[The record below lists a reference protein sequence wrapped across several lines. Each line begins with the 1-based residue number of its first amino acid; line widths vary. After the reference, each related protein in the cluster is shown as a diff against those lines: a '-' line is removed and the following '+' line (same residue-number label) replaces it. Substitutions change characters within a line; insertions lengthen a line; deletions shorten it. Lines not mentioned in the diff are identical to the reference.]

1 MNDSSRNYHRHPE
14 FNEHLLKSRL
24 SRVSVKELE
33 SFFSNFKVI
42 EDISKN
48 KEKLVRE
55 IVQHY
60 LIMKQ
65 NNDFMSKFGC
75 FIRDFVLGAN
85 ESENLI
91 EISEDHKPSFI
102 HWINT
107 WDNNIFIGKKFNFY
121 KNVYLELGQKFLVV
135 SRSKEGENIKIV
147 NNLSEDTQINQQA
160 EDIHSL
166 SFPSSVFFLV
176 AYNQDKK
183 TFFSVDQLV
192 EIHQTYEFEI
202 ILRKNSP
209 LVSVRGDQSVLKD
222 FLSSAIE
229 DSQNQLSMVQ
239 SLVVGDFNDKR
250 NKTLVQPRKT
260 IKIEELRQSINGH
273 YLDISAPI
281 AGDQVTRAK
290 LSLKC
295 LQNPLEETHPV
306 FGPALTEAWKEQE
319 NSRIGFSYNG
329 KTYTFFVTRTGGLYF
344 RAFTPEEVITYILLK
359 ISNI

>member
-121 KNVYLELGQKFLVV
+121 KNVYL
-135 SRSKEGENIKIV
+135 
-147 NNLSEDTQINQQA
+147 D
-160 EDIHSL
+160 
-166 SFPSSVFFLV
+166 
-176 AYNQDKK
+176 
-183 TFFSVDQLV
+183 
-192 EIHQTYEFEI
+192 
-202 ILRKNSP
+202 
-209 LVSVRGDQSVLKD
+209 
-222 FLSSAIE
+222 
-229 DSQNQLSMVQ
+229 
-239 SLVVGDFNDKR
+239 
-250 NKTLVQPRKT
+250 
-260 IKIEELRQSINGH
+260 
-273 YLDISAPI
+273 
-281 AGDQVTRAK
+281 
-290 LSLKC
+290 
-295 LQNPLEETHPV
+295 
-306 FGPALTEAWKEQE
+306 W
-319 NSRIGFSYNG
+319 
-329 KTYTFFVTRTGGLYF
+329 
-344 RAFTPEEVITYILLK
+344 
-359 ISNI
+359 